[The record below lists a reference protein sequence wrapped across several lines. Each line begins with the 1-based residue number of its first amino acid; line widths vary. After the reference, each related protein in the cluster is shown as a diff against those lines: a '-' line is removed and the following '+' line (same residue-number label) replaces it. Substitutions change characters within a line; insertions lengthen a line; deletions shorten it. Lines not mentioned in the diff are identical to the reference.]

1 MASATREPAYI
12 SISRQKREHLES
24 QIPSEWR
31 LTSEFLPTES
41 TERVLDVPR
50 KCGLLTAKEV
60 DITEKW
66 DVKGMLGEL
75 KSGRLKAY
83 DAVLAFCKVSNPV
96 MVLDRICS
104 DDNMNREQQ

>member
-1 MASATREPAYI
+1 MASTTKEPPYI

-41 TERVLDVPR
+41 TLRVLYVPR
-50 KCGLLTAKEV
+50 KCGLLTAREV

-66 DVKGMLGEL
+66 DVKGLLGEL

-83 DAVLAFCKVSNPV
+83 DAVLAFCKVCYFIL
-96 MVLDRICS
+96 M
-104 DDNMNREQQ
+104 M